1 MTRMRF
7 LSVWLLLA
15 AGSAAGVQADP
26 SPLQLAPRNSEVP
39 FAYLV
44 GSKRSW
50 PIVLGDADGSPRL
63 RLQYRRDGKVMQSGT
78 RLRVGG
84 VTAVVNADRE
94 LEVVADAAA
103 NDRWSLDLILEDQ
116 GRTTTQTI
124 QLQPA
129 PADRPISYISDL
141 VDDLIRIFWDAGAR
155 QWRPFRRDAFDQYFR
170 RLQCQGVPRLIV
182 WPSPFPVLA
191 DPANYPAEDWK
202 RYVEC
207 SQAILENETLNRGMS
222 QVSRLPPWRWL
233 GLLMKLRQDPSIMRQ
248 YAASARRHGI
258 RLSVSFRPFEAALTK
273 YYVVPAF
280 DHSGDW
286 LWNFLP
292 LASPATQFHPDRVG
306 FAHYRLLLQQMGR
319 PDAARL
325 ESLELSGVAQARELA
340 ARFAA
345 GHRDLQLRASA
356 VAPIDEQSLVLLR
369 DTAGN
374 MRLVPYAT
382 LRPSVEQRLPVLTG
396 WSLEATGDT
405 SLRLTGL
412 RRPAGLRFLWLEALG
427 DFGAKIRLPAD
438 GQATLRAAAGNR
450 LGRVNA
456 WWSLTGDDEEERRT
470 QIVGIPTDGQYRTE
484 FQAIEAAHALL
495 LKRQAT
501 HVPLDDNRLVFD
513 LGPDWAV
520 ETVDFEQP
528 LARRE
533 AIAEIATQLA
543 LPAYDEIFINTRSH
557 TQLAASVGDGS
568 LGVQPILGYRRA
580 RKNYLHLGIDRSAA
594 PRGLAQHATWQK
606 DLKRAGSVEPLTTW
620 QPGAWKGACPTD
632 ASRYAWRYHRSR
644 AIARG
649 VRQLLA
655 DLEQR
660 FPETRIRAVLPPRS
674 TVENEVTAALVTL
687 KKPDKGVYGADFYR
701 HIWGS
706 LNHIPAIG
714 EGLADVDL
722 SGLRIEP
729 VFLGIRYLPPPGPLK
744 LFVDASLADLAGN
757 RGSRFQG
764 PRSFC
769 YEAQET
775 LRRKDKQETAR
786 RREQI
791 IRGLL
796 ARSDDIGEVIL
807 YEAADWTYYLPL
819 DDPHRYLETDSPQR

>member
-1 MTRMRF
+1 MTVTRV

-15 AGSAAGVQADP
+15 AGSVAVARAEPAG
-26 SPLQLAPRNSEVP
+26 LRLAPRNSEVP

-44 GSKRSW
+44 GGSRSW
-50 PIVLGDADGSPRL
+50 PIVLGDQAESVRL
-63 RLQYRRDGKVMQSGT
+63 RLQYRRDGKVAQSGP
-78 RLRVGG
+78 RLRVGR
-84 VTAVVNADRE
+84 VTAVLNAQRE
-94 LEVVADAAA
+94 LEVVADAGAT
-103 NDRWSLDLILEDQ
+103 DRLSLELILDAGGQ
-116 GRTTTQTI
+116 TTTQTI

-129 PADRPISYISDL
+129 PPARPISYISDL
-141 VDDLIRIFWDAGAR
+141 VDDLIRIFWDGGAR
-155 QWRPFRRDAFDQYFR
+155 RWRPFQRDAFDQYFR
-170 RLQCQGVPRLIV
+170 RLQCQGVTRLIV

-191 DPANYPAEDWK
+191 DPANYPREDWQ
-202 RYVEC
+202 RYVDC
-207 SQAILENETLNRGMS
+207 SRAILENQSLNRSLRDASG
-222 QVSRLPPWRWL
+222 LPSWRWL
-233 GLLMKLRQDPSIMRQ
+233 GLLMKLRLDSSIMGQ
-248 YAASARRHGI
+248 YAASAQRHGI

-273 YYVVPAF
+273 YYVVPTF
-280 DHSGDW
+280 DHSGEW

-292 LASPATQFHPDRVG
+292 SASPATQFHPDRVG
-306 FAHYRLLLQQMGR
+306 FAHYRVLLQRMGQ
-319 PDAARL
+319 PEAARL

-345 GHRDLQLRASA
+345 GHRDLQLRVSA
-356 VAPIDEQSLVLLR
+356 VAPIDEQSLVLMR
-369 DTAGN
+369 DTAGG

-382 LRPSVEQRLPVLTG
+382 LRPSVESRLPVLTG

-405 SLRLTGL
+405 SVRLTGL
-412 RRPAGLRFLWLEALG
+412 RRPAGLRFLWLEAQG

-438 GQATLRAAAGNR
+438 GQATLRAVAGNR

-456 WWSLTGDDEEERRT
+456 WWSVAGEGAEERRT
-470 QIVGIPTDGQYRTE
+470 RIVGIPIDGQYRTE

-501 HVPLDDNRLVFD
+501 HVALDNNRLVFD

-557 TQLAASVGDGS
+557 TQLAASVGDGP
-568 LGVQPILGYRRA
+568 LGIKPILDYRRA
-580 RKNYLHLGIDRSAA
+580 GKTYLHLAIDRAAA
-594 PRGLAQHATWQK
+594 PRGLAQHAPWLRT
-606 DLKRAGSVEPLTTW
+606 LERAGSVEPLTTW

-649 VRQLLA
+649 VRRLLV
-655 DLEQR
+655 DLEKR

-674 TVENEVTAALVTL
+674 AVENNVTAALVSL

-714 EGLADVDL
+714 EGMAEVDL
-722 SGLRIEP
+722 SDLRTEP

-744 LFVDASLADLAGN
+744 LFVDASVADLAGN
-757 RGSRFQG
+757 RGSRFSG

-775 LRRKDKQETAR
+775 LRRKDKQATAR

-819 DDPHRYLETDSPQR
+819 NDPHSYLNPAGSDD

>member
-1 MTRMRF
+1 MRV
-7 LSVWLLLA
+7 LSVWLLVA
-15 AGSAAGVQADP
+15 AGSVAVVQADP
-26 SPLQLAPRNSEVP
+26 TTLRLAPRNSEVP

-50 PIVLGDADGSPRL
+50 PVVLGDQRAAGQL
-63 RLQYRRDGKVMQSGT
+63 RLQYQRDGKVAQSGS

-84 VTAVVNADRE
+84 VTVVVSAQRE
-94 LEVVADAAA
+94 LQVLADAGATE
-103 NDRWSLDLILEDQ
+103 RLSLELILDDQ
-116 GRTTTQTI
+116 GQTTTQTI

-129 PADRPISYISDL
+129 PPPRPISYISDL
-141 VDDLIRIFWDAGAR
+141 VDDLIRIFWDGGAR
-155 QWRPFRRDAFDQYFR
+155 RWRPFTRDAFDQYFR
-170 RLQCQGVPRLIV
+170 RLQCQGVSRLIV

-191 DPANYPAEDWK
+191 DPANYPQADWQ
-202 RYVEC
+202 RYVDC
-207 SQAILENETLNRGMS
+207 SRAILENKALNRSLRNASG
-222 QVSRLPPWRWL
+222 LPSWRWL
-233 GLLMKLRQDPSIMRQ
+233 GLLMKLRLNPSIMRQ
-248 YAASARRHGI
+248 YAASAQRHGI

-273 YYVVPAF
+273 YYVVPTF

-292 LASPATQFHPDRVG
+292 SASPATQFHPDRVG
-306 FAHYRLLLQQMGR
+306 FAHYRTLLQRMGQ
-319 PDAARL
+319 PAAARL
-325 ESLELSGVAQARELA
+325 ETLELSGVPQARELA

-356 VAPIDEQSLVLLR
+356 VAPIDEQSLVLMR
-369 DTAGN
+369 DGGGE
-374 MRLVPYAT
+374 MRLVPYET
-382 LRPSVEQRLPVLTG
+382 LRPSVESRLPVLRG

-405 SLRLTGL
+405 SVRLTGL
-412 RRPAGLRFLWLEALG
+412 RRPAGLRFLWLEAQG
-427 DFGAKIRLPAD
+427 DFGATIRLPAD
-438 GQATLRAAAGNR
+438 GQASLRSAADNR

-456 WWSLTGDDEEERRT
+456 WWSLTGDDEESRRT
-470 QIVGIPTDGQYRTE
+470 RIVGIPTDGQYRTE
-484 FQAIEAAHALL
+484 FQAIEASHAVL
-495 LKRQAT
+495 LKRKAAQVA
-501 HVPLDDNRLVFD
+501 LADKRLILD

-533 AIAEIATQLA
+533 ALAEIATQLA

-557 TQLAASVGDGS
+557 TQLAASVGDGV
-568 LGVQPILGYRRA
+568 LGIKPILDYRRA
-580 RKNYLHLGIDRSAA
+580 GKNYQHLGIDRGAA
-594 PRGLAQHATWQK
+594 PRGLAQHAPW
-606 DLKRAGSVEPLTTW
+606 LRSLERAGSVEPLTTW
-620 QPGAWKGACPTD
+620 QVGAWKGACPTD
-632 ASRYAWRYHRSR
+632 ASRFAWRFHRSR

-649 VRQLLA
+649 VRRLLV

-660 FPETRIRAVLPPRS
+660 FPNTRIRAVLPPRS
-674 TVENEVTAALVTL
+674 AVENEVTAALVSL

-714 EGLADVDL
+714 EGMAEVDL
-722 SGLRIEP
+722 SDLRTEP

-744 LFVDASLADLAGN
+744 LFVDASVVDLKGN
-757 RGSRFQG
+757 RGSRFNG

-775 LRRKDKQETAR
+775 LRRKDKQATAM

-796 ARSDDIGEVIL
+796 ARSEDIGEVIL
-807 YEAADWTYYLPL
+807 YEAADWTYNLSL
-819 DDPHRYLETDSPQR
+819 DDPHRYLAPASPSD